1 VSPTIM
7 MSVGEHSNDTLSKL
21 QSVQKTIL
29 PIAQITQNCWV
40 SGEISAIFFLLK
52 TCFEYSRFGW
62 QVSSFHWTAI
72 LNACH
77 NTHNTSKKKQQC
89 LNQRVGMWNHLTPWN
104 LKTSPWRK
112 KYPAFFF
119 LLSFGLAASCFQDV
133 SKCIFMYL
141 YVSSWRG
148 AKDTKI
154 YVVSKW
160 F

>member
-1 VSPTIM
+1 
-7 MSVGEHSNDTLSKL
+7 
-21 QSVQKTIL
+21 
-29 PIAQITQNCWV
+29 
-40 SGEISAIFFLLK
+40 LK

-77 NTHNTSKKKQQC
+77 NTHNTPKKQQC
-89 LNQRVGMWNHLTPWN
+89 LNQHVGMWNHLTPWN

-148 AKDTKI
+148 AKDTKR
-154 YVVSKW
+154 YVISKCIFLYLPPRGPKIPKDTSYLNVSFCIFCPGSGRYIKIQKDT
-160 F
+160 FRYI